1 MRNIILWSYT
11 HDDFSNYFQAL
22 QLRIHGKTAECMSN
36 DFQGEVVLYITPPL
50 GGGYVHAVSG
60 NIPKLS
66 GCGYMGIHL
75 KYIGI
80 LPGEVLIYITPPR

>member
-50 GGGYVHAVSG
+50 GVVMFMLFPVIFPSFLGAD
-60 NIPKLS
+60 I
-66 GCGYMGIHL
+66 
-75 KYIGI
+75 
-80 LPGEVLIYITPPR
+80 

>member
-36 DFQGEVVLYITPPL
+36 DFQGEVVLYITPP
-50 GGGYVHAVSG
+50 GGVMFMLFPC